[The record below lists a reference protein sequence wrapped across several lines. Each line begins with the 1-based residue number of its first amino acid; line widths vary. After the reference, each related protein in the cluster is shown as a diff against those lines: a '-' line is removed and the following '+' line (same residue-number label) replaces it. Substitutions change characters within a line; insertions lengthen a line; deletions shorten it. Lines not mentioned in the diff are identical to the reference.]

1 MGAFSIKIVAGNINY
16 LFRDLSVLLKKCQL
30 LHYVKLSYCRWRQ
43 CYVILNTVTKSVEIK
58 RALTPIRLYNNQY

>member
-1 MGAFSIKIVAGNINY
+1 MGAFSVKIVAGNVNY
-16 LFRDLSVLLKKCQL
+16 FSRDLSVLLKNVSC
-30 LHYVKLSYCRWRQ
+30 YIMLSYSRWRQ